1 MSNTTV
7 ESHGVNV
14 SATLDGFFYGYAVST
29 VLFGITVV
37 QGWIYLN
44 SNQDR
49 WPFRLLVAAMVL
61 GDFATTCLDTQ
72 SIHYY
77 VISNFGDSNVITT
90 ITTPMAIEYLLTLII
105 VFCVQM
111 FFAFTVRRLG
121 QFHWSIY
128 GSIILTSIGSLVAG
142 LSAAGQ
148 LVEDNTLLGLSAENS
163 QFEVGWEC
171 GLSAL
176 SDIITTVALCWSLN
190 HIHTGIKRTDGLL
203 QKLFQYSVTRGLLV
217 SIDQTLFLILFL
229 TKTQKL
235 WWLPFHLCSS
245 KIYVN
250 TMVAMLNSRN
260 DLLRTFDGNGIIT
273 DSNMPVQSKAN
284 VIVVENQSSKP
295 DSDIGSLERDKE
307 TILSGSNSELSR
319 DYDHGISELAVCAI
333 RIPLRKG
340 TEIGTFNNNYIEMAN
355 QRRKGI
361 LVMQEELPPQDI

>member
-14 SATLDGFFYGYAVST
+14 SGTLDGFFYGYAVST

-111 FFAFTVRRLG
+111 FFAFTVRRL
-121 QFHWSIY
+121 
-128 GSIILTSIGSLVAG
+128 AG

-295 DSDIGSLERDKE
+295 DSDIGSLERAKE
-307 TILSGSNSELSR
+307 TILSGSNSELSK
-319 DYDHGISELAVCAI
+319 DSDHGISELAACAI

-340 TEIGTFNNNYIEMAN
+340 TEIGTFNNNYIEAVVEMAT
-355 QRRKGI
+355 I
-361 LVMQEELPPQDI
+361 